1 LAAERGISLRIEGEP
16 GLEVEADGEL
26 LFEALCNL
34 VDNALK
40 FTPRG
45 GRVRLCAHS
54 TPGGPLL
61 EVADNGPGIAEPER
75 AFVTKRFYRSPAH
88 AGVDGHGLGL
98 SLVAAVADL
107 HGFRLTFDDARP
119 GTLVRLLCQA

>member
-1 LAAERGISLRIEGEP
+1 
-16 GLEVEADGEL
+16 VEADGEL

-40 FTPRG
+40 FTPAGGLVRLAARDGRG
-45 GRVRLCAHS
+45 G
-54 TPGGPLL
+54 PIL
-61 EVADNGPGIAEPER
+61 EVADNGPGIAEAER

-88 AGVDGHGLGL
+88 AGIEGHGLGL

-107 HGFRLTFDDARP
+107 HGFDLAFEDARP
-119 GTLVRLLCQA
+119 GTIVRLVCRVWPSRRV